1 MDNLTN
7 PFEVTA
13 PSTKVSSKYAFIST
27 KQFIEDMSELGW
39 TISSTT
45 NRSRNGLGKH
55 AVI

>member
-27 KQFIEDMSELGW
+27 KLFVEDMSELGW